1 MIKIINS
8 LKIIIAAI
16 LAILTAYFLKLDF
29 AVSAGIVAI
38 LSVQPTKKETLNT
51 ALARFYAFIAA
62 LIISFV
68 CYKTLGFTNYAFFLY
83 LAFFIFICQGLK
95 WYSAMAMDSVLVS
108 HFLTLKAFSF
118 HELKNELLLF
128 IIGVGFGILA
138 NIFLHKKTDKIE
150 SLKNEADEQIRQIL
164 NKMSQKILN
173 LDFENYNG
181 NCFKKLDQAILE
193 AKIFARENANNQF
206 RKADD
211 FDEKYIEMRENQKE
225 ILQEIY
231 QCIIE
236 LKTVPS
242 TAKRVSDFFQKVSL
256 EYEKNNDVLD
266 LIDELQKIQ
275 SEMKEIQLPQ
285 NRDEF
290 EDRAILFIM
299 LKRMNDF
306 LKIKRD
312 FYITYIKS
320 K

>member
-8 LKIIIAAI
+8 LKIITAAI
-16 LAILTAYFLKLDF
+16 LAIIIAQLLKMDF
-29 AVSAGIVAI
+29 AISAGIVAI

-51 ALARFYAFIAA
+51 ALARFYAFLIALFIA
-62 LIISFV
+62 GV
-68 CYKTLGFTNYAFFLY
+68 CYNTIGFNAYAFFAY
-83 LAFFIFICQGLK
+83 LLIFIPFCQFFGF
-95 WYSAMAMDSVLVS
+95 YSAMAMDSVLIS
-108 HFLTLKAFSF
+108 HFITLKSF
-118 HELKNELLLF
+118 THTEIINELGLF
-128 IIGVGFGILA
+128 LIGVSFGILA

-164 NKMSQKILN
+164 YKMSQKILN
-173 LDFENYNG
+173 LDFASYNG
-181 NCFKKLDQAILE
+181 DCFKKLDQAILE
-193 AKIFARENANNQF
+193 AKIFARENSNNQF

-211 FDEKYIEMRENQKE
+211 FDEKYIEMREKQRE

-275 SEMKEIQLPQ
+275 TEMKEIKLPQ

-290 EDRAILFIM
+290 EDRAILFVM

-306 LKIKRD
+306 LKVKRD
-312 FYITYIKS
+312 FYVTYMKS
-320 K
+320 E